1 MDKISVVGLDLAKN
15 VFQVHA
21 VNAQGRVV
29 ERKQLRRSEVLSWF
43 AKIEPCRIGLEAC
56 GGMHYWARKLSEL
69 GHTVRPMAARFI
81 KPYLK
86 SNKSDMLDAEAICE
100 AVQRPGMR
108 FVSVKPAQQQA
119 VLHLHHS
126 RRLLVEQRT
135 ALINHIRGML
145 LEFGIVIA
153 VGPSALRKRL
163 PELLEDTGDEL
174 PPMCRD
180 LAAVLR
186 DQLSALDERIALLEH
201 RIQQWHVSNE
211 ASQRLAG
218 IPGVGVIS
226 ATAITAAIGDARAFT
241 NGRQFAAWLGLVPRQ
256 ASSGGRQRLLGISK
270 RGDRYLR
277 TLMIH
282 GARAVIRHLRA
293 RQQAGKPPGNAWIA
307 QLLARCHPNVAT
319 VALANHNA
327 RVAWALLAKNET
339 YRAGYAAEA

>member
-108 FVSVKPAQQQA
+108 FVSVKSAQQQA

-201 RIQQWHVSNE
+201 KIQQWHVSNE

-226 ATAITAAIGDARAFT
+226 ATAIAAAIGDARAFT
-241 NGRQFAAWLGLVPRQ
+241 NGRQFAAWQCLDCATAGAV
-256 ASSGGRQRLLGISK
+256 SSQCRNSGAGQSQCPGSLGI
-270 RGDRYLR
+270 
-277 TLMIH
+277 
-282 GARAVIRHLRA
+282 
-293 RQQAGKPPGNAWIA
+293 AG
-307 QLLARCHPNVAT
+307 
-319 VALANHNA
+319 
-327 RVAWALLAKNET
+327 
-339 YRAGYAAEA
+339 

>member
-100 AVQRPGMR
+100 AMQRPGMR
-108 FVSVKPAQQQA
+108 FVSVKSAQQQA

-201 RIQQWHVSNE
+201 KIQQ
-211 ASQRLAG
+211 
-218 IPGVGVIS
+218 
-226 ATAITAAIGDARAFT
+226 
-241 NGRQFAAWLGLVPRQ
+241 
-256 ASSGGRQRLLGISK
+256 
-270 RGDRYLR
+270 
-277 TLMIH
+277 
-282 GARAVIRHLRA
+282 
-293 RQQAGKPPGNAWIA
+293 
-307 QLLARCHPNVAT
+307 
-319 VALANHNA
+319 
-327 RVAWALLAKNET
+327 
-339 YRAGYAAEA
+339 

>member
-56 GGMHYWARKLSEL
+56 GGMHYWARKLNEL

-108 FVSVKPAQQQA
+108 FVSVKSAQQQA

-163 PELLEDTGDEL
+163 PELLEDTADVPGFGR
-174 PPMCRD
+174 C
-180 LAAVLR
+180 V
-186 DQLSALDERIALLEH
+186 
-201 RIQQWHVSNE
+201 
-211 ASQRLAG
+211 AG
-218 IPGVGVIS
+218 SI
-226 ATAITAAIGDARAFT
+226 IGTR
-241 NGRQFAAWLGLVPRQ
+241 
-256 ASSGGRQRLLGISK
+256 
-270 RGDRYLR
+270 
-277 TLMIH
+277 
-282 GARAVIRHLRA
+282 
-293 RQQAGKPPGNAWIA
+293 
-307 QLLARCHPNVAT
+307 
-319 VALANHNA
+319 
-327 RVAWALLAKNET
+327 
-339 YRAGYAAEA
+339 

>member
-100 AVQRPGMR
+100 AMQRPGMR
-108 FVSVKPAQQQA
+108 FVSVKSAQ
-119 VLHLHHS
+119 
-126 RRLLVEQRT
+126 
-135 ALINHIRGML
+135 
-145 LEFGIVIA
+145 
-153 VGPSALRKRL
+153 
-163 PELLEDTGDEL
+163 EDTGDEL

-186 DQLSALDERIALLEH
+186 DQLSALDERVALLEH

-241 NGRQFAAWLGLVPRQ
+241 NGRQFAAWQCLDCATAGAV
-256 ASSGGRQRLLGISK
+256 SSQCRNSGAGQSQCPGSLGI
-270 RGDRYLR
+270 
-277 TLMIH
+277 
-282 GARAVIRHLRA
+282 
-293 RQQAGKPPGNAWIA
+293 AG
-307 QLLARCHPNVAT
+307 
-319 VALANHNA
+319 
-327 RVAWALLAKNET
+327 
-339 YRAGYAAEA
+339 